1 MEASGTS
8 GEKASVN
15 GVLNCSI
22 LDGWWAEGYTGNN
35 GWAIGTNATY
45 NSYEEQDKADSNS
58 FYHILEDKIVPIYY
72 KKNQEGISDQWIQL
86 MKNSIKT
93 TGGKYSTSRM
103 VVDYINQLYMP
114 LCDLNKKHF
123 QDLEKVASYEEWKR
137 NLKMNWNRISV
148 SQDKNIDNEKLIA
161 GSSITV
167 KCQVKLPNISE
178 ENIET
183 QVYFGQIQD
192 NGTVKNVFTQ
202 SMKKIGEDLEEH
214 VYCYEATIKLTT
226 GGNFGYTFR
235 VVPKHEMLLD
245 QENLNLVKWIEK

>member
-22 LDGWWAEGYTGNN
+22 LDGWWAEGYTGTN

-45 NSYEEQDKADSNS
+45 HSYEEQDKADSSS
-58 FYHILEDKIVPIYY
+58 FYHILEDKIIPAYY
-72 KKNQEGISDQWIQL
+72 KRNEKGISDEWIKL

-103 VVDYINQLYMP
+103 VVDYINNLYMP
-114 LCDLNKKHF
+114 LCSLNKTYF
-123 QDLEKVASYEEWKR
+123 QDLEKVANFENWKKSA
-137 NLKMNWNRISV
+137 KMNWQQISI
-148 SQDKNIDNEKLIA
+148 SQDRNVDNARFVA
-161 GSSITV
+161 GSEITV
-167 KCQVKLPNISE
+167 KCEVKLPNIE
-178 ENIET
+178 EEHVEV
-183 QVYFGQIQD
+183 QVYFGQIQES
-192 NGTVKNVFTQ
+192 GTVRNVYTQ
-202 SMKKIGEDLEEH
+202 AMKKVSEDRDQH
-214 VYCYEATIKLTT
+214 VYVYETTLKLTT